1 MKFVAKAIVLLSA
14 ISAVVAVG
22 QGNPQGTIQHVIVI
36 IQENRTPDFL
46 FAGDTALPVGANI
59 ATSGK
64 CKDSNG
70 TVSTVALQPQLLYGG
85 PHIGPSYPDFVAMY
99 DSSNMYGAH
108 SEFFLARS
116 HARSS

>member
-85 PHIGPSYPDFVAMY
+85 SDTGHSYPHFVAMY
-99 DSSNMYGAH
+99 DSRHIDRGH
-108 SEFFLARS
+108 SGFYLGGNPV
-116 HARSS
+116 